1 MRTEST
7 RRPGQV
13 LTTGDAP
20 ELWIGDD
27 GQSLSLLRT
36 YWGDVDALD
45 ANRVALHFAADAW
58 FQVGQQPPI
67 HGRAAIR
74 RAFIHLFTEAEVIQH
89 YPVALW
95 SKHGLTVA
103 EANISVIFENRSSI
117 TVPITT
123 TLWHRRNDILA
134 CRVHLPQ
141 EPGLAHAISGF
152 VCSPCPLSAR
162 R

>member
-1 MRTEST
+1 MRTESA
-7 RRPGQV
+7 RHQGHA
-13 LTTGDAP
+13 LTKGNEP
-20 ELWIGDD
+20 ELSIASD
-27 GQSLSLLRT
+27 GQSFSLLQA

-45 ANRVALHFAADAW
+45 ANQVALHFAPDAW

-67 HGRAAIR
+67 RGRAAIR

-89 YPVALW
+89 SPVALW

-103 EANISVIFENRSSI
+103 EADISVVFENRSSI
-117 TVPITT
+117 LVPITT

-141 EPGLAHAISGF
+141 EPGLAYAISGF
-152 VCSPCPLSAR
+152 VCSPSPLSIR

>member
-1 MRTEST
+1 MRTESA
-7 RRPGQV
+7 RRQGHV
-13 LTTGDAP
+13 LTMGDAP
-20 ELWIGDD
+20 ELSIADE
-27 GQSLSLLRT
+27 GQSLSLLET

-45 ANRVALHFAADAW
+45 ANRVALHFAPGAW

-89 YPVALW
+89 SPVALW

-103 EANISVIFENRSSI
+103 EADISVVFENRSSI
-117 TVPITT
+117 IVPITT
-123 TLWHRRNDILA
+123 TLWHRPNDILG
-134 CRVHLPQ
+134 CRVHVPQ
-141 EPGLAHAISGF
+141 EPGLTYAISGF